1 MTLVSDLSPQ
11 AGQEFAT
18 LPDALAHWAA
28 TCGGQ
33 RAVTFVSHTGDSP
46 GVATSL
52 TWRELDRRVTAV
64 AAWCGRRARP
74 GDRAAVLVDQSLDY
88 VVAFL
93 GALRAGLVAVPLYEP
108 SPLPGFRTRL
118 SGVL

>member
-1 MTLVSDLSPQ
+1 MTLISDLSLP
-11 AGQEFAT
+11 AGQDVAT

-28 TCGGQ
+28 TRGGQ
-33 RAVTFVSHTGDSP
+33 RAVTFVDYAGESA

-52 TWRELDRRVTAV
+52 TWRELDVRVTAV

-74 GDRAAVLVDQSLDY
+74 GDRAAVLADQSLDY

-93 GALRAGLVAVPLYEP
+93 GALRAAGW
-108 SPLPGFRTRL
+108 
-118 SGVL
+118 